1 MKERLETYSDEELLS
16 RLDSGEGGEIMD
28 YILGKYKSLVLKK
41 TRVLYLVG
49 GDRDDLVQEGM
60 LGLFKAVRDYRPERD
75 ASFATFAAICIDRQ
89 LYQAIERS
97 NRQKNIPLNEY
108 VSLNDDS
115 VHDSLHSVEKNPE
128 NIVIG
133 RENIHTMK
141 EQIAAQL
148 SGFENRVMELY
159 WQGKGYLEIADE
171 LGRPA
176 KSIDNALQRIRTK
189 MRHTLAEKENE
200 RK

>member
-1 MKERLETYSDEELLS
+1 MKERLETCSDEELLS
-16 RLDSGEGGEIMD
+16 RLDSDEGGEIMD
-28 YILGKYKSLVLKK
+28 HILSKYKSLVLKK
-41 TRVLYLVG
+41 TRVLFLVG
-49 GDRDDLVQEGM
+49 ADRDDLVQEGM

-75 ASFATFAAICIDRQ
+75 TSFATFAGICIDRQ

-115 VHDSLHSVEKNPE
+115 MHESLQSVEENPE

-141 EQIAAQL
+141 EQIASQL
-148 SGFENRVMELY
+148 SGFENRVLELY

-176 KSIDNALQRIRTK
+176 KSIDNALQRIRMK
-189 MRHTLAEKENE
+189 VRHGLSEKENE

>member
-1 MKERLETYSDEELLS
+1 MRERLETCSDEELLS
-16 RLDSGEGGEIMD
+16 QLDSEDGGEIMD

-60 LGLFKAVRDYRPERD
+60 LGLFKAVRDYRPGRD
-75 ASFATFAAICIDRQ
+75 AAFVTFAGLCIDRQ

-108 VSLNDDS
+108 ISLNDDS
-115 VHDSLHSVEKNPE
+115 MHESLQSMEENPE

-133 RENIHTMK
+133 RENISAIK
-141 EQIAAQL
+141 EKITSQL
-148 SGFENRVMELY
+148 SSFEKRVMELY

-176 KSIDNALQRIRTK
+176 KSIDNALQRIRIK
-189 MRHTLAEKENE
+189 VRHALQEKENE

>member
-1 MKERLETYSDEELLS
+1 MRERLETCSDEELLS
-16 RLDSGEGGEIMD
+16 QLDSEDGGEIMD

-60 LGLFKAVRDYRPERD
+60 LGLFKAVRDYRPGRD
-75 ASFATFAAICIDRQ
+75 AAFVTFAGLCIDRQ

-108 VSLNDDS
+108 ISLNDDS
-115 VHDSLHSVEKNPE
+115 MHESLQSMEENPE

-133 RENIHTMK
+133 RENISA
-141 EQIAAQL
+141 I
-148 SGFENRVMELY
+148 
-159 WQGKGYLEIADE
+159 
-171 LGRPA
+171 
-176 KSIDNALQRIRTK
+176 
-189 MRHTLAEKENE
+189 
-200 RK
+200 

>member
-1 MKERLETYSDEELLS
+1 MRERLEICSDEELLS
-16 RLDSGEGGEIMD
+16 RLDSDEGGEIMD
-28 YILGKYKSLVLKK
+28 YILSKYKSLVLKK
-41 TRVLYLVG
+41 TRVLFLVG

-60 LGLFKAVRDYRPERD
+60 LGLFKAVRDYRPGRD
-75 ASFATFAAICIDRQ
+75 TSFATFAGICIDRQ

-115 VHDSLHSVEKNPE
+115 MHESLQSVEENPE

-133 RENIHTMK
+133 REDFHTMK
-141 EQIAAQL
+141 ERIAAQL
-148 SGFENRVMELY
+148 SGFENRVLELY

-176 KSIDNALQRIRTK
+176 KSIDNALQRIRMK
-189 MRHTLAEKENE
+189 VRHGLSEKENE